1 MLLSRSK
8 FFKTTKLHKPAGQ
21 VQPEV
26 FEKFTFVKCLLHQT
40 TLKIMLLL
48 NHNLH
53 EKDITES
60 QDRRNFGT
68 IYMLSVLI
76 WTCVNFALML
86 HDKCTC
92 FQQIRHIIFSC
103 ILFLLSLLLLLKIF
117 ITIRI
122 KFQEQLPINFCIF
135 VLDEMH
141 PYQ

>member
-1 MLLSRSK
+1 MLLIISRSK

-21 VQPEV
+21 VQPGV

-68 IYMLSVLI
+68 IYMLSVF
-76 WTCVNFALML
+76 WTYVNFALVL

-92 FQQIRHIIFSC
+92 FQQIRH
-103 ILFLLSLLLLLKIF
+103 
-117 ITIRI
+117 T
-122 KFQEQLPINFCIF
+122 
-135 VLDEMH
+135 
-141 PYQ
+141 

>member
-8 FFKTTKLHKPAGQ
+8 FFKTTKLHKPVGK
-21 VQPEV
+21 VQSGV

-53 EKDITES
+53 GKDITES

-68 IYMLSVLI
+68 IYMLSVF
-76 WTCVNFALML
+76 WTCVNFALVL

-92 FQQIRHIIFSC
+92 FQQIRH
-103 ILFLLSLLLLLKIF
+103 
-117 ITIRI
+117 T
-122 KFQEQLPINFCIF
+122 
-135 VLDEMH
+135 
-141 PYQ
+141 